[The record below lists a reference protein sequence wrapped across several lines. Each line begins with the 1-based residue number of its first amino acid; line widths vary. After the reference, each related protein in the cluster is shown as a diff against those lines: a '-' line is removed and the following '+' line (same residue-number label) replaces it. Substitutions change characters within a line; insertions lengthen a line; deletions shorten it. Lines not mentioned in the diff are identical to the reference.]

1 MKYYL
6 KPNNIEPNN
15 VPFNK
20 IVYEGISKEC
30 RDYDFEM
37 DLEEEPNDSVE
48 VLLGDNGVGK
58 SLYIQIFCFVS
69 FLSQYYKKGTNQ
81 YLNDV
86 VKKLVELNIG
96 KVKKKSDLTDKDK
109 SGICIETSLRP
120 PYLDIDDEEEFIKV
134 KDDDGFVIK
143 VPNPTRCYYCLA
155 VGPNAKKYFKKHK
168 ILYYTNSQFP
178 NSISIFSNA
187 VLSINANELDKFFL
201 LSFNRSMLNDVGTA
215 KIELSL
221 NKTNPFLDLKKI
233 WEKLFYREDLTDFS
247 NVFMKKYAV
256 LPQYQDMLRQ
266 FYGHKNLGNAIADA
280 VYKQKYEFLLQKIK
294 SSSFYQII
302 DKWINDPKFEGVRF
316 PSAIIELE
324 NYTLFDLFLFKL
336 LESKKIWISLDLL
349 IDEIKENSLNSGKQ
363 YDIMLRCLSEMFNDN
378 DNVLCFIDEPENAH
392 HIKLQEN
399 LVDNM
404 PVNYH
409 MILISHSPFL
419 VRGLSKFKK
428 KCNIKVL
435 SRDKDDAKC
444 LLVESK
450 KEIYQ
455 DVDDIIAEYFL
466 YSPVIE
472 KWNQIKTKISLD
484 HFMSVRQFYEK
495 ISDLKRGL

>member
-69 FLSQYYKKGTNQ
+69 FLCQYHKKGSNQ

-86 VKKLVELNIG
+86 VKKMVELNIG
-96 KVKKKSDLTDKDK
+96 VVKKQSELNDNDEND
-109 SGICIETSLRP
+109 ICIETSLRP
-120 PYLDIDDEEEFIKV
+120 SYLDIDYEEEYIKV
-134 KDDDGFVIK
+134 NDDDGFVIK
-143 VPNPTRCYYCLA
+143 VPNPIRCFYCLA
-155 VGPNAKKYFKKHK
+155 VGPNAKHYFEKHK

-178 NSISIFSNA
+178 NSVNIFSEA

-201 LSFNRSMLNDVGTA
+201 LSFNRSMLKDVGTA

-233 WEKLFYREDLTDFS
+233 WEKMFYREDLTDFS
-247 NVFMKKYAV
+247 NVFMKKYDV
-256 LPQYQDMLRQ
+256 FPQYHDMLKQ
-266 FYGHKNLGNAIADA
+266 FYGHEKMGNEIADA
-280 VYKQKYEFLLQKIK
+280 VYRQKYDFLLQKIT
-294 SSSFYQII
+294 SCSFYKII
-302 DKWINDPKFEGVRF
+302 DKWINDSRFQNVRF
-316 PSAIIELE
+316 PSEIFELK

-336 LESKKIWISLDLL
+336 LESKNVWISLELL
-349 IDEIKENSLNSGKQ
+349 VDGIKENSLNSGKQ
-363 YDIMLRCLSEMFNDN
+363 YDIMLRCLSEMFKAD
-378 DNVLCFIDEPENAH
+378 DDVLCFIDEPENAH

-399 LVDNM
+399 LVVNM
-404 PVNYH
+404 PINYH

-428 KCNIKVL
+428 KCKIKVL
-435 SRDKDDAKC
+435 SRCADNAKC
-444 LLVESK
+444 LMIESK

-472 KWNQIKTKISLD
+472 KWNEIKTKISLD
-484 HFMSVRQFYEK
+484 HFMSVKQFYEK
-495 ISDLKRGL
+495 INNLKGEL